1 MGADGL
7 ITEFAYQKR
16 SAYRELDKDG
26 RLENERRKNFKER
39 LWMGAF
45 GGIALLGPML
55 LMVLKPSRTTSL
67 STVCVATTLFTLIL
81 AVMAKNLKG
90 QEVLAATAT
99 YAAVLVVFI
108 GTSSTP
114 SSASS

>member
-1 MGADGL
+1 MGAGGPTTK
-7 ITEFAYQKR
+7 IANQKR

-26 RLENERRKNFKER
+26 RLEREKRSNFKER

-81 AVMAKNLKG
+81 AFMAKNLKG

-114 SSASS
+114 PSTSS

>member
-1 MGADGL
+1 MAETQQLVSKQKQSASREQTADAEMGADGL

-55 LMVLKPSRTTSL
+55 LMVLKPSRTTS
-67 STVCVATTLFTLIL
+67 
-81 AVMAKNLKG
+81 
-90 QEVLAATAT
+90 
-99 YAAVLVVFI
+99 
-108 GTSSTP
+108 
-114 SSASS
+114 